1 MVVITN
7 EREVFLVMRCSKYTI
22 IQVVIPFLPINNNN
36 IDKKDKENLY
46 KVSKCLFIRYF
57 KFPIIIIYFAH
68 SLLPR

>member
-1 MVVITN
+1 MK
-7 EREVFLVMRCSKYTI
+7 EKYFWLLGCSKYTI
-22 IQVVIPFLPINNNN
+22 IQIVIPFLPINNNN

-68 SLLPR
+68 NIDT